1 MKMTLKNLAWM
12 VLFLVMNIANAGQLD
27 TNAVAKE
34 HIIQAIKM
42 QWDQPQHP
50 VSVPVVA
57 ISVPYAVADWTQ
69 DARGGRALLKLNDR
83 HWQALAC
90 GDAQIKSVFKLE
102 KMGVPKAHAEEIVQQ
117 LTLEETQLSQA
128 AISTIN
134 SFSGVVD
141 LLTDPEHHHQHPQ

>member
-1 MKMTLKNLAWM
+1 MRIKNFVWM
-12 VLFLVMNIANAGQLD
+12 MMFLTINIAISGEIESKAS
-27 TNAVAKE
+27 AKE
-34 HIIQAIKM
+34 NIIRAIKM
-42 QWDQPQHP
+42 QFDQPQHP

-57 ISVPYAVADWTQ
+57 ISAPYAVADWMQGT
-69 DARGGRALLKLNDR
+69 RGGRALLKLNDG

-128 AISTIN
+128 EISTIN
-134 SFSGVVD
+134 SFSGLVD
-141 LLTDPEHHHQHPQ
+141 LLTHPEHHQHTH

>member
-1 MKMTLKNLAWM
+1 MPIKKLAII
-12 VLFLVMNIANAGQLD
+12 LLLLVSNIAHADEIETQQK
-27 TNAVAKE
+27 AKK

-69 DARGGRALLKLNDR
+69 DARGGRVLLKLNDG

-90 GDAQIKSVFKLE
+90 GDALIKSVFKLE

-117 LTLEETQLSQA
+117 LTLEEAQLSQA
-128 AISTIN
+128 EISTIN
-134 SFSGVVD
+134 SFSGLVD
-141 LLTDPEHHHQHPQ
+141 LLTHPEHHQHTH

>member
-1 MKMTLKNLAWM
+1 MTLKNLAWL
-12 VLFLVMNIANAGQLD
+12 VLFLMMSIANADEIETQQK
-27 TNAVAKE
+27 AKE
-34 HIIQAIKM
+34 KIIQAIKM

-57 ISVPYAVADWTQ
+57 ISVPYAVADWMQ
-69 DARGGRALLKLNDR
+69 DARGGRALLKLNDG

-117 LTLEETQLSQA
+117 LSIQETQLSQVEL
-128 AISTIN
+128 STIN
-134 SFSGVVD
+134 SFSGLVN
-141 LLTDPEHHHQHPQ
+141 LLINPEHHQHTH